1 MKPDIYIMTGSKRA
15 NQNVLPFGYNVSKDE
30 VAPAFNKLL
39 SRATFEIIEPV
50 KKGKVFGVYNHPY
63 NIIGMEVL
71 AKDLY
76 PQALEQLNPEADYHH
91 IIKNVTQIPG
101 SPVTLSYSLKDGK

>member
-1 MKPDIYIMTGSKRA
+1 MTGSKRA

-39 SRATFEIIEPV
+39 SRATFETIEPV
-50 KKGKVFGVYNHPY
+50 QKGKVFGVYHHFYNHPY

-71 AKDLY
+71 AKDFY
-76 PQALEQLNPEADYHH
+76 PQALQQLNPEADYHH
-91 IIKNVTQIPG
+91 IIKSFTQIPD
-101 SPVTLSYSLKDGK
+101 SPVTLSYSLQDGK